1 MKKNILVL
9 LIAVL
14 CARNVLADGRK
25 FGDDVASF
33 QTLSDLYNDVIEDAA
48 ARDLCKRLVAYAV
61 SYNYEPRAPLDDGTY
76 FYAKSSDCD
85 TLSISDVKGLAAGMA
100 GDLWDKDFSQ
110 NSQDASGLVEN
121 SQDVPDCVLQ
131 SVKIGAWNSRTSVVR
146 RSLEPQG
153 YNFDFNNSEV
163 ACSNTS
169 SDYKCVINVVVNK
182 GAKNYTACYKV
193 PYNVCESGAYFVHS
207 HEVMGKIGIEYYD
220 DNCAPI
226 YGQ

>member
-1 MKKNILVL
+1 MMKKNILVL

-33 QTLSDLYNDVIEDAA
+33 QTLSDLYNNVIEDAA
-48 ARDLCKRLVAYAV
+48 ARALCKRLVAYAV
-61 SYNYEPRAPLDDGTY
+61 SHNYEPRAPLDDGTY

-85 TLSISDVKGLAAGMA
+85 TLPIGRVKGLTQGMA

-121 SQDVPDCVLQ
+121 SQDVPECVLQ
-131 SVKIGAWNSRTSVVR
+131 SVKMRAWSSKTSVVR
-146 RSLEPQG
+146 SLERQG

-169 SDYKCVINVVVNK
+169 SDYKCVINVVVNN

-220 DNCAPI
+220 DNCALSS
-226 YGQ
+226 GQ